1 MQNMID
7 DRRNA
12 EKKEDKADLFTTLLD
27 ANDEEADRKLRLTDG
42 DLMGTFLDILL
53 RRFYS
58 RLWVGNVYVF
68 LIAGHEVRYAGRVR
82 LTNAAHVSIE
92 LRLRGIRWPS
102 RSHCWRCIQT
112 NKRNCISISKL
123 YCRMAGFL

>member
-42 DLMGTFLDILL
+42 DLMGTCL
-53 RRFYS
+53 
-58 RLWVGNVYVF
+58 
-68 LIAGHEVRYAGRVR
+68 
-82 LTNAAHVSIE
+82 
-92 LRLRGIRWPS
+92 GIS
-102 RSHCWRCIQT
+102 
-112 NKRNCISISKL
+112 L
-123 YCRMAGFL
+123 